1 MTAKV
6 GNETAG
12 GDKHAVTPL
21 YAALTLRGKILAGG
35 AAALAAAGLAL
46 RYPELIGLGA
56 AGVVAV
62 LAALAAVARAPAVEV
77 ERVIYPAR
85 VARGGYASA
94 RIRVRNDSRRS
105 LPGVIA
111 RDLAGSVGVTF
122 PVPRLRPGQ
131 EHQAQTA
138 LPTARRGV
146 VRSGP
151 LLIDRDDAFGL
162 AHRTLNTG
170 HASELYVRPRAV
182 GLPEIAA
189 SLARS
194 VDGPQ
199 SDTTMEGTLAFHAL
213 REYVPGD
220 ELRHVHWRASAHTGK
235 LIVKQHVDT
244 AHASLA
250 VILDLTVET
259 RDSGGRGRRDRPAAG
274 QAADGLPVGL
284 AEAFEA
290 AVDCAASVA
299 AIAAAQR
306 QPLQLIN
313 TAGDSLLPGTV
324 RRSGCTVDDVLDAL
338 TRVNP
343 VPSGTVPPTSARAR
357 GDRSAAMPGRSADP
371 LPDVLRRLSAGRRGS
386 LAVVISTRPTAWLAD
401 SLRMLANCYA
411 RVLAVHVIDGSALP
425 DRATRTGRV
434 LWVTVR
440 QADELS
446 AALLRAR
453 AAA

>member
-1 MTAKV
+1 MGLV
-6 GNETAG
+6 
-12 GDKHAVTPL
+12 
-21 YAALTLRGKILAGG
+21 
-35 AAALAAAGLAL
+35 AAGLAL

-62 LAALAAVARAPAVEV
+62 LAALAAVARAPAVVV

-122 PVPRLRPGQ
+122 PVPRLRPGH

-146 VRSGP
+146 VQSGP

-220 ELRHVHWRASAHTGK
+220 ELRHVHWRASAHAGK
-235 LIVKQHVDT
+235 LVVKQHVDT

-250 VILDLTVET
+250 VILDVTVET
-259 RDSGGRGRRDRPAAG
+259 GDGGGRGRRDRPAAG
-274 QAADGLPVGL
+274 RPADGLPVGV

-338 TRVNP
+338 TRVKP
-343 VPSGTVPPTSARAR
+343 VPSRTVLPTSARAR

-401 SLRMLANCYA
+401 SLRLLANCYA